1 VRPAKERSAL
11 SRLLPVGLVLVS
23 LTGCARAPSTA
34 LRDPRVE
41 LPGFRPGP
49 ISTLSPDQVAA
60 DALDREE
67 LTTLLETNGFA
78 GATVQAHSAGVNGPI
93 RTVRIEVI
101 SFDEPVGADTYLG
114 WLRTHAEDLFGQ
126 VRIESIRDLPV
137 AFVLA
142 HDPEGCCSKE
152 QSVWVAAWRNGTDA
166 IWIRVIGPDVRR
178 GRVGRLVERLQE
190 LGMG

>member
-1 VRPAKERSAL
+1 M
-11 SRLLPVGLVLVS
+11 GLVLVS
-23 LTGCARAPSTA
+23 LIGCGRSPNTA
-34 LRDPRVE
+34 LRDPRIE

-49 ISTLSPDQVAA
+49 ISSLSPDQVAA
-60 DALDREE
+60 DALDPEE
-67 LTTLLETNGFA
+67 LKTLLGTNGFA
-78 GATVQAHSAGVNGPI
+78 GATVQAYSAGVNGPI

-101 SFDEPVGADTYLG
+101 SFDEPAGADAYLG

-142 HDPEGCCSKE
+142 HDPAGCCSKE
-152 QSVWVAAWRNGTDA
+152 QSVWVAAWRKGTDA

-178 GRVGRLVERLQE
+178 ERVGQLVERVQ
-190 LGMG
+190 GSGIG